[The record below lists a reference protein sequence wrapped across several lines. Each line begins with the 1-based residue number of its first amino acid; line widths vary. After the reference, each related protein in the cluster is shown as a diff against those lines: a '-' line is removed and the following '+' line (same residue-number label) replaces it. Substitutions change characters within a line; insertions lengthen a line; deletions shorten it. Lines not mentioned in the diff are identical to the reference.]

1 MKKRKKSKWLNF
13 ILGMVIYALV
23 VILAA
28 SIGLKLLWNYAAE
41 YESARPTYKIND
53 YVSSLNETHV
63 KRIAYDFVASLDH
76 NIQNDDTAYAEIW
89 RAFVAGVRYRQL
101 SVNDDGQSITYIIY
115 NKERELG
122 KVTLINNGEGLGDK
136 TWSVGEESYDFS
148 FLKRTDRFIV
158 PNHWVVRCGDRR
170 LGVEYIIDHRVEY
183 SFLHEFYDRE
193 FPMPYLAEY
202 EISNYIGDP
211 NVRFFNADG
220 EEQERFTLTDG
231 RDQIL
236 RVSGASK
243 SKFIS
248 FTETFVPLYVNC
260 LSNVTKSAGT
270 NYQRIRPY
278 LVPDGELDVRLRAAF
293 EGQLF
298 SQSNGTDISDVS
310 IHDIFNLGNEY
321 FIVDLSYTVDTY
333 SAKGVSASDTS
344 MYLVIYRDDEDIRAL
359 TVSYY

>member
-1 MKKRKKSKWLNF
+1 MKEKKKSRWTGFL
-13 ILGMVIYALV
+13 LGMVIYALLV
-23 VILAA
+23 LIAA
-28 SIGLKLLWNYAAE
+28 SVGLKMLWDYTAE
-41 YESARPTYKIND
+41 YEREIPAHKMNE
-53 YVSSLNETHV
+53 YVSSLNENHV
-63 KRIAYDFVASLDH
+63 KKIATDFVASLDH
-76 NIQNDDTAYAEIW
+76 NIQSEDEAYAEIW
-89 RAFVAGVRYRQL
+89 RSFVAGVRYRQL
-101 SVNDDGQSITYIIY
+101 SSENGGQIVTYMIY
-115 NKERELG
+115 NKEHDLG
-122 KVTLINNGEGLGDK
+122 KVTLVKNGEGLGDK
-136 TWSVGEESYDFS
+136 TWSVKSEEYDFD
-148 FLKRTDRFIV
+148 FLKRSERFVV

-170 LGVEYIIDHRVEY
+170 LGVEYIIDPRVEY